1 MKVTST
7 GRTILITGASRGIG
21 HAIAKRMDAQFENII
36 LVSKNKDILDNSTKS
51 FKKSKIFKYVVNLES
66 EKEVLNF
73 TEDISKRFN
82 CLDVLVNNAG
92 VYLGKTFEKQSIEDV
107 LKMINLNLTSYILLT
122 HQLLPLLKKGNSP
135 QIINISSFAVTEKLQ
150 GEAVYTATKSAV
162 SSFSDVLRKEI
173 SPLGVRITAIQP
185 GGVDTYPVPKPEVLL
200 SPDEI
205 ASTVEYILS
214 RPATVQIETI
224 QLSHIKQWRGVK
236 PSWIE

>member
-1 MKVTST
+1 MKSK
-7 GRTILITGASRGIG
+7 TILITGASRGIG
-21 HAIAKRMDAQFENII
+21 LAIAKKMDGRFENMI
-36 LVSKNKDILDNSTKS
+36 LVAKHKSGLDKATKLLNNSKV
-51 FKKSKIFKYVVNLES
+51 FKYAINLED
-66 EKEVLNF
+66 EKEVVKF
-73 TEDISKRFN
+73 TNEISKKFN
-82 CLDVLVNNAG
+82 NLDVLVNNAG

-122 HQLLPLLKKGNSP
+122 HQLLPILKKGNNP

-185 GGVDTYPVPKPEVLL
+185 GGVDTYPVPKPDVLL
-200 SPDEI
+200 SPNEI
-205 ASTVEYILS
+205 ADTVEYILT
-214 RPATVQIETI
+214 RPNTVQIETI